1 MDSILG
7 DLESMGCSARKL
19 NNIEKTLTEYP
30 YNNGLTYS
38 NIVYR

>member
-7 DLESMGCSARKL
+7 DLESMGCSERKI
-19 NNIEKTLTEYP
+19 NDIEYALTEYP